1 MVASSWEGTFRS
13 SLHAC
18 IWNFW
23 KCEVLNRAKIG
34 VWIIQ
39 DMGNDV
45 KMLSSAQ
52 RQMYPQE
59 WDGNTQLLDNG
70 DCRRPDGMWVSGDG
84 RKGACR

>member
-1 MVASSWEGTFRS
+1 
-13 SLHAC
+13 
-18 IWNFW
+18 
-23 KCEVLNRAKIG
+23 
-34 VWIIQ
+34 
-39 DMGNDV
+39 MGNDV